1 MANGTGAPVAYINA
15 RLIDPV
21 AGTDQPGSLLV
32 GADGK
37 IADFGPSLFASG
49 APWGIETVDCKRYC
63 LAPGIVDLRVHTGE
77 PGEERCCGEAHGW
90 RIRKRR

>member
-15 RLIDPV
+15 RLIDPL

-37 IADFGPSLFASG
+37 IADFGPSLFACV
-49 APWGIETVDCKRYC
+49 APWGFD
-63 LAPGIVDLRVHTGE
+63 RV
-77 PGEERCCGEAHGW
+77 
-90 RIRKRR
+90 